1 MINFYIKR
9 YSKISQQLDDSEL
22 SRTRDLL
29 LNKKEIAKI
38 RADISQKGKSCVPL
52 NLRIEH
58 GLFKIEIAVVR
69 GRREYEKKVVAKE
82 KQEKFSTGN
91 SCSPTFIS
99 SVVGSASLRLEQ
111 LKSDSDTD
119 WDAAFGLVV
128 DEAFPLLATRSRTRK
143 LLRILKH
150 SAQVSSHEFRIFM

>member
-1 MINFYIKR
+1 MILLTNKKAYYDYEILDKYLAGIKLTGYEAKSLREKGGRLEGSYVKDVAGGLKLINFYIKR

-29 LNKKEIAKI
+29 LTKKEISKI
-38 RADISQKGKSCVPL
+38 RTDISQKGKSCVPL

-82 KQEKFSTGN
+82 KQEK
-91 SCSPTFIS
+91 
-99 SVVGSASLRLEQ
+99 
-111 LKSDSDTD
+111 K
-119 WDAAFGLVV
+119 
-128 DEAFPLLATRSRTRK
+128 DEAVARK
-143 LLRILKH
+143 SLGT
-150 SAQVSSHEFRIFM
+150 

>member
-1 MINFYIKR
+1 MILLTNKKAYYDYEILDKYLAGIKLTGYEAKSLREKGGRLEGSYVKDVAGGLKLINFYIKR

-82 KQEKFSTGN
+82 KQEK
-91 SCSPTFIS
+91 
-99 SVVGSASLRLEQ
+99 
-111 LKSDSDTD
+111 K
-119 WDAAFGLVV
+119 
-128 DEAFPLLATRSRTRK
+128 DEAVARK
-143 LLRILKH
+143 SLGTW
-150 SAQVSSHEFRIFM
+150 A